1 MCGCV
6 RMCMCVRDEQRHQ
19 ALEPPRPPPT
29 TKKRHI
35 SLFAPYIMRKPRRG
49 RGVRLYLLSPLYP
62 LSYVSRMC
70 LCCLSLTVNECVI
83 RTQRDQSASQERTS
97 TVVALV
103 SGAMPLT
110 HRRQTAT
117 VSRYTV
123 AFKVLEDSVSGGGG
137 DSSGF
142 RGSAF
147 TAPPGG
153 GGGRCRPHPMSDARF

>member
-1 MCGCV
+1 
-6 RMCMCVRDEQRHQ
+6 MCVCARDEQRHQ

-70 LCCLSLTVNECVI
+70 LCCLSLTVNDCVCVI
-83 RTQRDQSASQERTS
+83 CTQRDQSASQERIS
-97 TVVALV
+97 TVMALV

-110 HRRQTAT
+110 HRRQTVA
-117 VSRYTV
+117 VSRYTQSRSKSWRIGRSRRFV
-123 AFKVLEDSVSGGGG
+123 RLPWLGLHCTSWRRRRMSMP
-137 DSSGF
+137 SS
-142 RGSAF
+142 
-147 TAPPGG
+147 
-153 GGGRCRPHPMSDARF
+153 MSDARF